1 MRVARWP
8 RYASGMDAPAPLFPP
23 LSPPLAP
30 LTEPE
35 ARAAFAR
42 RDRAFD
48 GRFVAAV
55 TTTMIYCRASCPARR
70 PRPENLRIMA
80 SGAEAEALGYRACLR
95 CRPDEAARDALA
107 VARAIAIVQA
117 AEERVPTARLA
128 GEVGYSP
135 EHFARVFARAT
146 GLTPAAYGRALRLD
160 RARDALGD
168 AGVTGAIAAAG
179 YGAPSRFYEQ
189 AKGKLGMAP
198 SAWANGGAGV
208 TIRWA
213 RAATTLGPMLV
224 AATDKG
230 VCRLSFGEDEAD
242 LRARFPKAVL
252 QPSDADFAALVA
264 TVVAAVEQP
273 GTMPDIPLD
282 VRGTAFQERVWA
294 ELRRIPPG
302 ETRSY
307 AQLAAAAG
315 NPRASRAAGSA
326 NGANPVAVLVPCH
339 RVVRGDGSVGGYA
352 YGQAIKR
359 ELLARE
365 KDQTKL

>member
-1 MRVARWP
+1 
-8 RYASGMDAPAPLFPP
+8 MDAV
-23 LSPPLAP
+23 SPPP
-30 LTEPE
+30 PFTEAE
-35 ARAAFAR
+35 ALAAFAA

-70 PRPENLRIMA
+70 PRPENVRIMA
-80 SGAEAEALGYRACLR
+80 NGAEAEAAGFRACLR
-95 CRPDEAARDALA
+95 CRPDEVARDAAA
-107 VARAIAIVQA
+107 VTKAIARLQA
-117 AEERVPTARLA
+117 AEERLDTARLA
-128 GEVGYSP
+128 AQVGYST

-146 GLTPAAYGRALRLD
+146 GLTPAAYGRALRLE
-160 RARDALGD
+160 RVRDAMGTND
-168 AGVTGAIAAAG
+168 VTAAINAAG

-189 AKGKLGMAP
+189 AKGRLGMAP
-198 SAWANGGAGV
+198 SAWAKGGAGV

-213 RAATTLGPMLV
+213 RVASTLGPMLL

-242 LRARFPKAVL
+242 LRARFPKADL
-252 QPSDADFAALVA
+252 APGDAGFAALLA
-264 TVVAAVEQP
+264 QVVAAVEAP
-273 GTMPDIPLD
+273 GTAPDIPLD

-294 ELRRIPPG
+294 ELRKIPPG

-307 AQLAAAAG
+307 AELAAAAG
-315 NPRASRAAGSA
+315 NPKASRAAGSA
-326 NGANPVAVLVPCH
+326 NGANHVSVLIPCH

-352 YGQAIKR
+352 WGTDIKR

-365 KDQTKL
+365 KAQTKL